1 MNFAGRH
8 YGWLSFAVFLG
19 IAGFSS
25 NRHTL
30 AQTLTPAADGSTIVT
45 PAPGNPATL
54 NILGGTVSGDRFNL
68 FHSFQEFNL
77 NSGQTANFQ
86 SNATIRNILGRVTG
100 GNPSLINGL
109 IQVSGGNSNLFLMNP
124 AGIIFGTNAQLNLP
138 ASFTATTATGI
149 GFDSNNWFN
158 ATGSNNYQNLN
169 GEPNLFAF
177 DNAQAG
183 TIINAGNLSV
193 RRLQDIT
200 LLGGNV
206 INTGQLKAP
215 SGTISLAAVPNANLV
230 RISKTGSL
238 LNLEITPPRTVD
250 GQNLSINPLDLPTLL
265 TGASPSI
272 ETGLTVSPSGIQ
284 LGQGISIP
292 TTPGTAIASGTI
304 NTSNPL
310 AGFLGGAVN
319 IFGDKVGLF
328 SSTINTRGANGGGNV
343 RIGGDYQGNGTVPN
357 ASQTLV
363 SDDSSINANAIKQ
376 GDGGQVVVWSNQ
388 LTRFYGNITSRG
400 GATVG
405 NGGLIE
411 ASGKELLVFT
421 GSVDASAPN
430 GQPGTLLLDPKNIT
444 IQDPSSPLVTFLSP
458 TPASGDNFSF
468 SVAAVGTNVLVGA
481 PYTPR
486 GTVTNAGL
494 AYLFDNS
501 GVLLQTFSKPTAS
514 VADEL
519 FGWSVAALGTDV
531 LIGAPFDNTAA
542 SQSGAVYLFSGTTG
556 ALLRTLATPSADLGA
571 GFGWSVAGVGNNIL
585 VGAPFTVS
593 PAGGIFQAGSA
604 YLFNGTTG
612 TLLQT
617 FNNPTPAVSDQFGY
631 SIAGLGANVL
641 IGAPYKDVAGL
652 TDVGSAYIFNGTN
665 GALLQTLNKPNPA
678 ANDRFGWSVAG
689 VGTNALVGAL
699 GDSTGAVEAGS
710 AYLFNGA
717 TGALLQTFNN
727 PNPGAG
733 DLFGRSVAAVGS
745 NVLISSHSSDIGATN
760 AGVAYLFD
768 GTTGALLQ
776 TFLNPNGTAG
786 AGNEFGWA
794 VAAAGSNVIIGSHF
808 DNIAAP
814 AAGAAYI
821 FDLNGNLRPLSF
833 TDNPSQSL
841 AISPSAITAITNTGT
856 NVRLQANND
865 ITINQAITTNRLIG
879 AGGDLSLQA
888 GRSILVNANITTD
901 NGNLTLLGN
910 EPLSA
915 GTVNAFRDPGN
926 AVITFAPGVTLNSGR
941 GQTVIA
947 LNPGTGLTNNNTGDI
962 TLGNITAGNLSVSHN
977 GPNGGNI
984 NATGTLNT
992 SSTLGNGGN
1001 IELLAA
1007 GSVTTAAINSRGT
1020 NTTGGSNT
1028 IRGGNV
1034 SIGAGGNITT
1044 GIIDAGASGTTPQ
1057 TSGGNITLNSSLG
1070 TVTAANLNTSS
1081 SRGGDVNV
1089 TAAGNIAT
1097 GGVNTGGTN
1106 TQSNGGNILLG
1117 SQGGAVATGD
1127 LNTSGSSGGTVS
1139 VTSRG
1144 DIATGGINTGGT
1156 GRQGNGGNTVLS
1168 SQNGSITAANLNTS
1182 GSKGGDVNVT
1192 AAGNVATGSV
1202 NTVGTGVQTSGGNIA
1217 FSSQNGSI
1225 TAANL
1230 NASGSSGGGINLG
1243 AKTQITA
1250 GQINTSGSA
1259 GSAGNVRVEA
1269 AGNLLLNSINAQA
1282 STTGGTVNIKTP
1294 GLFRVTESFL
1304 ASNGT
1309 TASISSAGSGSGG
1322 TITIQHGGKGVI
1334 PFDVGNSAVNGTSG
1348 AITSGQQTIT
1358 PVQSFPYTD
1367 AVGNIGFIS
1376 VDRPPDPIKPIRP
1389 IRPINPDLP
1398 IDLSD
1403 YGINPVDLTPSQ
1415 SQRESTS
1422 LLQGNKPSSSSS
1434 EMQIDSAFSADFTQY
1449 FGTRQVQG
1457 VSLADALNSLR
1468 QVETETG
1475 IKAAFVY
1482 AMFVPQSVTTVPS
1495 ATEKPSQAAADAS
1508 QSSVLRSQA
1517 RQASD
1522 RLELVLITPEGK
1534 PIRHSIK
1541 ATRDQVTE
1549 LANDFL
1555 SNVTN
1560 VRNTKG
1566 YLAPAQK
1573 MYQLLLAPLEADLQR
1588 QGIQNL
1594 VYIMDSRLRSIPLA
1608 ALHDGKGFVV
1618 ERYSFGLMPSLA
1630 LTNTRYQDV
1639 TKLKVLAMGADT
1651 FTEQK
1656 PLPAVPVELSTI
1668 ADKLWS
1674 GKSFL
1679 NQDFTL
1685 KNLKAVRSEQPYGII
1700 HLATHAEFLPG
1711 KPSNSYIQLWD
1722 TKLRLNQ
1729 LPLLGLNKPAVELLV
1744 LSACR
1749 TALGDEGAELGF
1761 AGLAVQAGVKSAL
1774 GSLWYVS
1781 DDGTFGLMTKFYEQ
1795 LKQSPIK
1802 AEALRRAQLAMIRGE
1817 VRLQGGKLVT
1827 TGASF
1832 GLPSN
1837 LEQLRDRNLSHPYYW
1852 SSFTMIGNPW

>member
-8 YGWLSFAVFLG
+8 YVGWLSLAVFLG
-19 IAGFSS
+19 IAGLDA
-25 NRHTL
+25 NRPTL
-30 AQTLTPAADGSTIVT
+30 AQGLTPSADGSTTIT
-45 PAPGNPATL
+45 PAPGKIATY
-54 NILGGTVSGDRFNL
+54 NILGGTLSGDRLNL

-86 SNATIRNILGRVTG
+86 SNPTIQNILGRVTG

-109 IQVSGGNSNLFLMNP
+109 IQVSGGKSNLFLMNP

-158 ATGSNNYQNLN
+158 AIATNNYQNLN
-169 GEPNLFAF
+169 GTPNLFAF
-177 DNAQAG
+177 DNAQPG
-183 TIINAGNLSV
+183 TIINAGNLAV
-193 RRLQDIT
+193 RQLQDIT
-200 LLGGNV
+200 LIGGNV
-206 INTGQLKAP
+206 INTGHALAP
-215 SGTISLAAVPNANLV
+215 SGTISLAAVPGANLV
-230 RISKTGSL
+230 RVSRIGSL
-238 LNLEITPPRTVD
+238 LNLEIIPPRTVD
-250 GQNLSINPLDLPTLL
+250 GQNLSISPLDLPTLL
-265 TGASPSI
+265 TGASPTI
-272 ETGLTVSPSGIQ
+272 ETGLSVSPSGVQ

-292 TTPGTAIASGTI
+292 TTPGTTIASGRLDTSNRLAGRIGGAVNVFGNKVGLFDATI
-304 NTSNPL
+304 NTS
-310 AGFLGGAVN
+310 
-319 IFGDKVGLF
+319 
-328 SSTINTRGANGGGNV
+328 GANGGGNV

-363 SDDSSINANAIKQ
+363 SDDSTINANAIKQ
-376 GDGGQVVVWSNQ
+376 GNGGQVVVWSDQ
-388 LTRFYGNITSRG
+388 LTRFYGNISSRG
-400 GATVG
+400 GASGG

-421 GSVDASAPN
+421 GVVDAAAPN

-458 TPASGDNFSF
+458 TPASGDNFGF
-468 SVAAVGTNVLVGA
+468 SVAAVGTNVLIGA
-481 PYTPR
+481 PFASSS
-486 GTVTNAGL
+486 GVANAGL
-494 AYLFDNS
+494 AYLFDNT
-501 GVLLQTFSKPTAS
+501 GVLLQTFSKPTAP
-514 VADEL
+514 VADER
-519 FGWSVAALGTDV
+519 FGFSVAALGTDV

-542 SQSGAVYLFSGTTG
+542 SQSGAVYLFNGTTG

-585 VGAPFTVS
+585 IGAPFTT
-593 PAGGIFQAGSA
+593 GGATGAIFQAGSA

-617 FNNPTPAVSDQFGY
+617 FNNPTPADADQFGY
-631 SIAGLGANVL
+631 SVAGLGANVL

-652 TDVGSAYIFNGTN
+652 TDVGSAYIFNGAT

-678 ANDRFGWSVAG
+678 TGDFFGWSVAG
-689 VGTNALVGAL
+689 VGANALVGAL
-699 GDSTGAVEAGS
+699 GDSTGAVGAGS
-710 AYLFNGA
+710 AYLFNGT

-727 PNPGAG
+727 PNPGVG
-733 DLFGRSVAAVGS
+733 DFFGRSVAAVGS
-745 NVLISSHSSDIGATN
+745 NVLISSHSSDLGATN
-760 AGVAYLFD
+760 AGSAYLFD

-776 TFLNPNGTAG
+776 TFVNPNGTAG

-794 VAAAGSNVIIGSHF
+794 VAAAGSNVLISSHF

-814 AAGAAYI
+814 TAGAAYL

-841 AISPSAITAITNTGT
+841 TIAPSAITAITNRGT
-856 NVRLQANND
+856 NVILQANND
-865 ITINQAITTNRLIG
+865 ITVNQAITTNRLIG
-879 AGGDLSLQA
+879 AGGDLTLQA
-888 GRSILVNANITTD
+888 GRSILLNANITTD

-910 EPLSA
+910 EPLSV
-915 GTVNAFRDPGN
+915 GVINAFRDPGN
-926 AVITFAPGVTLNSGR
+926 AVISFAPGVTLNSGR

-947 LNPGTGLTNNNTGDI
+947 LNPGTGLSNNNTGDI
-962 TLGNITAGNLSVSHN
+962 TLGNIIAGSLAVSHN

-992 SSTLGNGGN
+992 SSATGNGGN

-1007 GSVTTAAINSRGT
+1007 GGSITTAAINSRGT
-1020 NTTGGSNT
+1020 NITGGSNI
-1028 IRGGNV
+1028 IRGGEVN
-1034 SIGAGGNITT
+1034 IEAGGNVTT

-1057 TSGGNITLNSSLG
+1057 TSGGNITLTSSLG
-1070 TVTAANLNTSS
+1070 AVTAANLNTSS
-1081 SRGGDVNV
+1081 SKGGDVNV
-1089 TAAGNIAT
+1089 RAAGNIAT
-1097 GGVNTGGTN
+1097 G
-1106 TQSNGGNILLG
+1106 
-1117 SQGGAVATGD
+1117 
-1127 LNTSGSSGGTVS
+1127 
-1139 VTSRG
+1139 
-1144 DIATGGINTGGT
+1144 
-1156 GRQGNGGNTVLS
+1156 
-1168 SQNGSITAANLNTS
+1168 
-1182 GSKGGDVNVT
+1182 
-1192 AAGNVATGSV
+1192 SV
-1202 NTVGTGVQTSGGNIA
+1202 NAAGTGVQTSGGNIA

-1225 TAANL
+1225 TAGNL

-1250 GQINTSGSA
+1250 GQVNTSGSA
-1259 GSAGNVRVEA
+1259 GSAGNVRVDS
-1269 AGNLLLNSINAQA
+1269 GNLLLNSINAQGA
-1282 STTGGTVNIKTP
+1282 TTGGRVNIKTP
-1294 GLFRVTESFL
+1294 GFFRATESFL

-1309 TASISSAGSGSGG
+1309 TASISTFGGGSGG
-1322 TITIQHGGKGVI
+1322 AITIQHGGQGVI

-1348 AITSGQQTIT
+1348 AITTGQQTIT
-1358 PVQSFPYTD
+1358 PVRSFPYTES
-1367 AVGNIGFIS
+1367 VGNIGFIS
-1376 VDRPPDPIKPIRP
+1376 VDRPPDPIKPPVRP
-1389 IRPINPDLP
+1389 IRPPVRPDLP
-1398 IDLSD
+1398 FDLANL
-1403 YGINPVDLTPSQ
+1403 GINPADLTSSQ
-1415 SQRESTS
+1415 SQLESTS

-1434 EMQIDSAFSADFTQY
+1434 EMKIDSAFSADFAQY
-1449 FGTRQVQG
+1449 FGLRQVQG

-1468 QVETETG
+1468 QVQTETG
-1475 IKAAFVY
+1475 VKAAFVY
-1482 AMFVPQSVTTVPS
+1482 AMFVPQSISTVPS
-1495 ATEKPSQAAADAS
+1495 TTQKPSQGATDAS
-1508 QSSVLRSQA
+1508 ESSVLRSQT
-1517 RQASD
+1517 RQDSD

-1534 PIRHSIK
+1534 PIRHSVN
-1541 ATRDQVTE
+1541 ATRAQVTE

-1566 YLAPAQK
+1566 YLTPAQK
-1573 MYQLLLAPLEADLQR
+1573 MYRLILGPLEADLQR

-1608 ALHDGKGFVV
+1608 ALHDGQGFVI

-1630 LTNTRYQDV
+1630 LTNTRYKDV
-1639 TKLKVLAMGADT
+1639 SKLKVLAMGADT

-1668 ADKLWS
+1668 ADKLWA
-1674 GKSFL
+1674 GKFFL

-1685 KNLKAVRSEQPYGII
+1685 KNLKAVRSEQPFGII

-1722 TKLRLNQ
+1722 TKLRLDQ
-1729 LPLLGLNKPAVELLV
+1729 LPLLGLNKPSVELLV

-1781 DDGTFGLMTKFYEQ
+1781 DDGTFGLMTEFYEQ
-1795 LKQSPIK
+1795 LKESPIK
-1802 AEALRRAQLAMIRGE
+1802 AEALRLAQLAMIRGE

-1827 TGASF
+1827 TTGDF
-1832 GLPSN
+1832 GLPSS
-1837 LEQLRDRNLSHPYYW
+1837 LAQLRDRNLSHPYYW